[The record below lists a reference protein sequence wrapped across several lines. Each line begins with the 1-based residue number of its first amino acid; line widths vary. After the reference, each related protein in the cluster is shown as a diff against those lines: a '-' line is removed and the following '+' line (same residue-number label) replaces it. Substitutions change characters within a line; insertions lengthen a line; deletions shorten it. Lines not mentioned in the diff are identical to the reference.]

1 MQFEDPS
8 EGVAARLEA
17 GTAPVAGLEGL
28 MNDPA
33 KMQAILAMLK
43 HDAEERERTGETVEQ
58 QMLREKMEWAAA
70 DARSAEIKL
79 EANEAFRKGDYKEA
93 FVLYSLCCQQS
104 GHEPLY
110 PLNRAAAGLKL
121 NLYRQVIRDASH
133 SIKRNFNLPKAF
145 YRRAQAHRFL
155 GDFDSAEADITQALF
170 IEEDDPTLVKEME
183 ELQRLQDL
191 DTDEQEAWISKQQS
205 KTVDEVFGTGEFE
218 RLIDV
223 RLARQD

>member
-110 PLNRAAAGLKL
+110 PLNRAAAGL
-121 NLYRQVIRDASH
+121 ST
-133 SIKRNFNLPKAF
+133 SIKKVFDKSRIL
-145 YRRAQAHRFL
+145 L
-155 GDFDSAEADITQALF
+155 GTSQNSTCIVKLF
-170 IEEDDPTLVKEME
+170 VMLAT
-183 ELQRLQDL
+183 RLKG
-191 DTDEQEAWISKQQS
+191 ISTSQKP
-205 KTVDEVFGTGEFE
+205 FTGERKRTDSLAILIPLKPISH
-218 RLIDV
+218 RLFSSKKTT
-223 RLARQD
+223 LLL